1 MIVFTRITCDNMRVM
16 HRKEKFMSHEQPVY
30 STPYSQILALATR
43 YASGTED
50 KILRLKHLLAAFLD
64 TDSDILR
71 KLLGVKRLMRPANLL
86 FEATEQTG
94 DVLLSSQVN
103 RILSLHGGR
112 MDEVANAIGPVVELG
127 LPHLAAAM
135 LIKPRGPVLELL
147 QLNAIDPNNA
157 AFVED
162 VMARAQEVADRD
174 FKNACATS
182 RATRMKSLKQIKAD
196 LSSRCHGQGQA
207 IEALIAHVAAAMTM
221 PPSERGFRPISL
233 SFLGGPGTG
242 KSMMATAFRDAWA
255 REFGVGKPEIIDMSR
270 YSVEQLITEICGRD
284 PCWKDGGDEGDVTSQ
299 AARFPRGVLIF
310 ENIDKAHP
318 GALVPIANML
328 TSGKLVDEFTE
339 KEVSF
344 ANNVVILITN
354 QGASYIESG
363 KFAHLCSRNGGTIP
377 REKLV
382 EGITAGLEAEIPE
395 KVGILAEILKKVD
408 VPILFKRHNVR
419 SMCAIIGDAVDHAL
433 AQAKSIFEAEI
444 EADRERLVS
453 FFIETLQN
461 LDSAHGIAAA
471 VESVIITRLER
482 ELLNTSD
489 QVNVHGSHLS
499 IVVDALPQLDIPD
512 ASDDENA
519 RTALEQRTQT
529 RIRQARQLEY
539 DITVSFSDEGT
550 TLHITNLR
558 HTVMP
563 SIEDAGWF
571 SVCPPNMKPG
581 DLVGMETAWTRV
593 RKFLASEADRT
604 AEGFKPDHILLYG
617 PPGTGK
623 TAFAKA
629 IAHTLNRSF
638 ICVNAARFTTSRNDN
653 RAVGWIENLFAT
665 AERTQSIIF
674 IDECDAIGS
683 RDQSNAS
690 QAPVINTL
698 LTLLDGF
705 EDSHVMVIGATNRPE
720 MLDPALT
727 RPGRLH
733 TRIKVDVLRK
743 ADDRSK
749 LIDIFSRKTRRA
761 LPDDLKTLI
770 VRATD
775 GWAPANILSVLREM
789 FDLAGGDTPTRRT
802 FAQARNIEFAGEE
815 TQRPQLTE
823 NEKRHVAIHEA
834 GHAVAATLYGHEWLQ
849 VTVNGIADSLGFL
862 EHLKDGCL
870 GKSLAKLKEK
880 IDVALAGNAA
890 ERILGTISEG
900 GTSDFA
906 TATGYATRIVRGGF
920 STDDELAVAPGSA
933 DGGQDWKRIR
943 PKANAILAERMKIVS
958 ALLGRHK
965 AALKA
970 VADELVRCGT
980 LFQDD
985 VAAILH
991 RKTHFIAQK
1000 KGRRGN
1006 A

>member
-1 MIVFTRITCDNMRVM
+1 MCEV
-16 HRKEKFMSHEQPVY
+16 QPLY
-30 STPYSQILALATR
+30 SEAYSRILALATR
-43 YASGTED
+43 YASGAAD
-50 KILRLKHLLAAFLD
+50 NILRLKHLLAAFLD
-64 TDSDILR
+64 TDSNVLR
-71 KLLGVKRLMRPANLL
+71 EILGVKRLIRPENLS
-86 FEATEQTG
+86 FESKDQTG
-94 DVLLSSQVN
+94 EVLLSSQVN

-112 MDEVANAIGPVVELG
+112 MDEVTDALGPVIELG

-147 QLNAIDPNNA
+147 QLNAIVPDNA

-162 VMARAQEVADRD
+162 VMARAQEVADID
-174 FKNACATS
+174 FKNACAKS
-182 RATRMKSLKQIKAD
+182 RIDRMKSLKRIKD
-196 LSSRCHGQGQA
+196 ELSKICHGQEKA
-207 IEALIAHVAAAMTM
+207 VEALIAHVASSMTI
-221 PPSERGFRPISL
+221 PPSERGFRPIST
-233 SFLGGPGTG
+233 SFLGRSGTG

-255 REFGVGKPEIIDMSR
+255 REFGAGKPEIIDMSR

-284 PCWKDGGDEGDVTSQ
+284 PCWKDGGTEGDVTRE

-344 ANNVVILITN
+344 ASNVVILITN
-354 QGASYIESG
+354 QGSSYIESG

-382 EGITAGLEAEIPE
+382 EGITAGLESEMPE
-395 KVGILAEILKKVD
+395 KAGILAEILKKVD
-408 VPILFKRHNVR
+408 VPILFKRHNVQ
-419 SMCAIIGDAVDHAL
+419 SMCEIIGDAVDHAL
-433 AQAKSIFEAEI
+433 AQAKSIFEVEI
-444 EADRERLVS
+444 EADREKLVA

-461 LDSAHGIAAA
+461 LDSAHGIASA

-482 ELLNTSD
+482 ELINAPD
-489 QVNVHGSHLS
+489 QPNANGSRIS
-499 IVVDALPQLDIPD
+499 IAVDDLPALDIPD
-512 ASDDENA
+512 ASNADDA
-519 RTALEQRTQT
+519 MTALEKRTHA

-571 SVCPPNMKPG
+571 SVCPPNMKPE
-581 DLVGMETAWTRV
+581 DLVGMEAAWARV
-593 RKFLASEADRT
+593 RKFLASERDRKS
-604 AEGFKPDHILLYG
+604 EGFKPDHILLYG

-638 ICVNAARFTTSRNDN
+638 ICVNAAKFTTSRNDN
-653 RAVGWIENLFAT
+653 RAVGWLENLFAT

-683 RDQSNAS
+683 RERSNAS

-705 EDSHVMVIGATNRPE
+705 EESHVMVIGATNRPE

-743 ADDRSK
+743 AEDRAK
-749 LIDIFSRKTRRA
+749 LIDIFCRKANRS
-761 LPDDLKTLI
+761 DLTESLKALI
-770 VRATD
+770 VRATEE
-775 GWAPANILSVLREM
+775 WAPANILSVLREM
-789 FDLAGGDTPTRRT
+789 YDLAGNNAPTRRM
-802 FAQARNIEFAGEE
+802 FAQARNTEFAGDE
-815 TQRPQLTE
+815 TQRPQLTDD
-823 NEKRHVAIHEA
+823 EKLNVAIHEA
-834 GHAVAATLYGHEWLQ
+834 GHALVATLHRHEWFQ
-849 VTVNGIADSLGFL
+849 VTINGIADSLGFL
-862 EHLKDGCL
+862 ENLSDGNL
-870 GKSLAKLKEK
+870 GKSMKKLTEK

-890 ERILGTISEG
+890 ERLLGTVSEG
-900 GTSDFA
+900 SQSDFRKA
-906 TATGYATRIVRGGF
+906 TDYAKRIVRGGF
-920 STDDELAVAPGSA
+920 CDDEELAMMSDDA
-933 DGGQDWKRIR
+933 DTEHDLARIR
-943 PKANAILAERMKIVS
+943 PKVTAILTERKKIVAS
-958 ALLGRHK
+958 LLTKNK
-965 AALKA
+965 AALKS
-970 VADELVRCGT
+970 VADELVHHGT
-980 LFQDD
+980 LFQED
-985 VAAILH
+985 VVAILR
-991 RKTHFIAQK
+991 RKTNLVGK
-1000 KGRRGN
+1000 KKERRVRQ
-1006 A
+1006 

>member
-1 MIVFTRITCDNMRVM
+1 MCEV
-16 HRKEKFMSHEQPVY
+16 QPLY
-30 STPYSQILALATR
+30 SEAYSEILALATR
-43 YASGTED
+43 YASGTDD
-50 KILRLKHLLAAFLD
+50 KVLRLKHLLAAFLD
-64 TDSDILR
+64 MDGNVLRDI
-71 KLLGVKRLMRPANLL
+71 LGVKRLIRPENLS
-86 FEATEQTG
+86 FESKDRTG
-94 DVLLSSQVN
+94 EVLLSSQVN

-112 MDEVANAIGPVVELG
+112 MEEVTNAIGPVVELG

-147 QLNAIDPNNA
+147 QLNAIVPDNA

-162 VMARAQEVADRD
+162 VMTRAQEVADIEFR
-174 FKNACATS
+174 KSCAKE
-182 RATRMKSLKQIKAD
+182 RANRMKSLKKIKDD
-196 LSSRCHGQGQA
+196 LAKTCHGQEKA
-207 IEALIAHVAAAMTM
+207 VEALIAHVASSMTI
-221 PPSERGFRPISL
+221 PPSERGFRPIST
-233 SFLGGPGTG
+233 SFLGGSGTG

-255 REFGVGKPEIIDMSR
+255 REFGAGKPEIIDMSR

-284 PCWKDGGDEGDVTSQ
+284 PCWKDGGTEGDVTRE
-299 AARFPRGVLIF
+299 AAKFPRGVLII

-344 ANNVVILITN
+344 ASNIVILITN

-382 EGITAGLEAEIPE
+382 EGITAGLEAEMPE
-395 KVGILAEILKKVD
+395 KAGILAEIHKKVD
-408 VPILFKRHNVR
+408 VPILFKRHDVR
-419 SMCAIIGDAVDHAL
+419 SMHGIIGDAVDNAL
-433 AQAKSIFEAEI
+433 AQAKSIFEVEI
-444 EADRERLVS
+444 EADREKLVA

-461 LDSAHGIAAA
+461 LDSAHGIASA

-482 ELLNTSD
+482 ELLNASD
-489 QVNVHGSHLS
+489 QSNVDSTRIS
-499 IVVDALPQLDIPD
+499 IVVDDLPALDIPEKSENDD
-512 ASDDENA
+512 AMTMFER
-519 RTALEQRTQT
+519 RTYA

-539 DITVSFSDEGT
+539 DIKVSFSDEGT

-571 SVCPPNMKPG
+571 SVCPPNMKPE
-581 DLVGMETAWTRV
+581 DLVGMDAAWTRV
-593 RKFLASEADRT
+593 RKFLASERDHK

-638 ICVNAARFTTSRNDN
+638 ICVNAAKFTTSGNDN

-683 RDQSNAS
+683 RDHSNAS

-705 EDSHVMVIGATNRPE
+705 EESHVMVIGATNRPE
-720 MLDPALT
+720 MLDSALT

-743 ADDRSK
+743 AEDRAN
-749 LIDIFSRKTRRA
+749 LIDIFCRKAEKT
-761 LPDDLKTLI
+761 LSEELKTLI
-770 VRATD
+770 VRATE

-789 FDLAGGDTPTRRT
+789 FDLAGDDIPTRYT

-815 TQRPQLTE
+815 TQRPQLTDE
-823 NEKRHVAIHEA
+823 EKLHVAIHEA
-834 GHAVAATLYGHEWLQ
+834 GHAVVATLRGHDWLQ
-849 VTVNGIADSLGFL
+849 VTINGVADSLGFL
-862 EHLKDGCL
+862 EHLKDGCV
-870 GKSLAKLKEK
+870 GKSMETLKEK

-890 ERILGTISEG
+890 ERILGTVSEG
-900 GTSDFA
+900 CESDFSRA
-906 TATGYATRIVRGGF
+906 TDYAKRIVCGGF
-920 STDDELAVAPGSA
+920 SEDDELAVTPGSV
-933 DGGQDWKRIR
+933 DGGQDWERIR

-958 ALLGRHK
+958 SLLAK
-965 AALKA
+965 NKTALKM
-970 VADELVRCGT
+970 VADELVQRGT
-980 LFQDD
+980 LFQEDV
-985 VAAILH
+985 VAALH
-991 RKTHFIAQK
+991 SKPNLLAK
-1000 KGRRGN
+1000 EKGRCGN
-1006 A
+1006 E

>member
-1 MIVFTRITCDNMRVM
+1 
-16 HRKEKFMSHEQPVY
+16 MSEEQPLY
-30 STPYSQILALATR
+30 SESYSKILALAAH
-43 YASGTED
+43 YASGADD
-50 KILRLKHLLAAFLD
+50 KVLRLKHLLAAFLD

-71 KLLGVKRLMRPANLL
+71 EILGIKCLIRPENLS
-86 FEATEQTG
+86 FESNDQAGE
-94 DVLLSSQVN
+94 VLLSSQIN

-112 MDEVANAIGPVVELG
+112 MDEVTESIGPVIELG

-147 QLNAIDPNNA
+147 QLNGIVPDNA

-162 VMARAQEVADRD
+162 VMARAQEAANIEFR
-174 FKNACATS
+174 KSCAKE
-182 RATRMKSLKQIKAD
+182 RANRMKSLKQIKNS
-196 LSSRCHGQGQA
+196 LSKTCHGQEKA
-207 IEALIAHVAAAMTM
+207 VEALIAHVASSMTI
-221 PPSERGFRPISL
+221 PPSERGFRPIST

-242 KSMMATAFRDAWA
+242 KSMTATAFRDAWA
-255 REFGVGKPEIIDMSR
+255 REFGAGKPEIIDMSR
-270 YSVEQLITEICGRD
+270 YSVDQLITEICGRD

-328 TSGKLVDEFTE
+328 ATGKLVDEFTE

-382 EGITAGLEAEIPE
+382 EGITAGLEAETPE
-395 KVGILAEILKKVD
+395 KAGIIAEILKKVD

-419 SMCAIIGDAVDHAL
+419 SMYEIIGDAVDRAL

-444 EADRERLVS
+444 EADREKLVT

-461 LDSAHGIAAA
+461 IDSAHGIASA

-482 ELLNTSD
+482 ELLNAPD
-489 QVNVHGSHLS
+489 QPNADGSRITI
-499 IVVDALPQLDIPD
+499 IVDDLPTLDISD
-512 ASDDENA
+512 ASESDDA
-519 RTALEQRTQT
+519 MAALEKRTHT

-539 DITVSFSDEGT
+539 DIKISFSEGKT

-571 SVCPPNMKPG
+571 SVCPPNMKPE

-593 RKFLASEADRT
+593 RKFLASEHDRK

-638 ICVNAARFTTSRNDN
+638 ICVNAAKFTTSRNDN

-683 RDQSNAS
+683 RERSNAS

-705 EDSHVMVIGATNRPE
+705 EDSHVLVIGATNRPE

-733 TRIKVDVLRK
+733 SRIKIDVLRK
-743 ADDRSK
+743 AEDRSK
-749 LIDIFSRKTRRA
+749 LIDIFCRKAERTM
-761 LPDDLKTLI
+761 PQNLKNLI

-789 FDLAGGDTPTRRT
+789 FDLAGTDTPTRSM
-802 FAQARNIEFAGEE
+802 FAQARNTEFAGDE
-815 TQRPQLTE
+815 TQRPQLTDE
-823 NEKRHVAIHEA
+823 EKLHVAIHEA
-834 GHAVAATLYGHEWLQ
+834 GHALVATLLGDDWLQ
-849 VTVNGIADSLGFL
+849 VTINGIADNLGFL
-862 EHLKDGCL
+862 ENLRDGNV
-870 GKSLAKLKEK
+870 GKSMKKLTEK

-890 ERILGTISEG
+890 ERLLGTVTEG
-900 GTSDFA
+900 SDSDFCKA
-906 TATGYATRIVRGGF
+906 TDYAKRIVRGGF
-920 STDDELAVAPGSA
+920 CDDDELAMTS
-933 DGGQDWKRIR
+933 DYTDSEHDWARIR
-943 PKANAILAERMKIVS
+943 PKANAILAERKKVVASLLTKNKS
-958 ALLGRHK
+958 ALK
-965 AALKA
+965 S
-970 VADELVRCGT
+970 VADELVQRGT
-980 LFQDD
+980 LFKED
-985 VAAILH
+985 VVAILS
-991 RKTHFIAQK
+991 RKTNLIAKK
-1000 KGRRGN
+1000 KGWHEN
-1006 A
+1006 E